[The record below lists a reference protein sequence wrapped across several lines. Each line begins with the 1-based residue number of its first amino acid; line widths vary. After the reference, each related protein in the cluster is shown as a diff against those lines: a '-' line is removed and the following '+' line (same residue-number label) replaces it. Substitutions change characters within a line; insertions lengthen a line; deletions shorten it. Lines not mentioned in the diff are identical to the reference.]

1 MFHPTAKSRLIYV
14 RRLFLHA
21 FIEFFFKVLSAL
33 LATGIDDMTITL
45 RDHLSLSVTGIALHC
60 LNVAAGQDQLI
71 ADAAVPQTVKG
82 YGRKAKLQ

>member
-33 LATGIDDMTITL
+33 LAAGIDDMAISF
-45 RDHLSLSVTGIALHC
+45 RNHLSLGMTGIALHC
-60 LNVAAGQDQLI
+60 LDVATG
-71 ADAAVPQTVKG
+71 
-82 YGRKAKLQ
+82 